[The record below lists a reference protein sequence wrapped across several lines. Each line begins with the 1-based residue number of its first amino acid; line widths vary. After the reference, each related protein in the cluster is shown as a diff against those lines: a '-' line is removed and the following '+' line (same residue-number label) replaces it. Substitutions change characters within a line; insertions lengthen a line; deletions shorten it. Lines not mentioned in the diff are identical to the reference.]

1 MPLISLTQERGD
13 PVLINSHWIV
23 HASRISS
30 APHDVTNITMSDD
43 TAITVQET
51 LEQIRD
57 VIQKGS

>member
-1 MPLISLTQERGD
+1 MSMIILTQERGD
-13 PVLINSHWIV
+13 PVLVNSHWII

-30 APHDVTNITMSDD
+30 SPHDVTNVTMSD

>member
-1 MPLISLTQERGD
+1 MPTIILTQERGD
-13 PVLINSHWIV
+13 PVLVNSHWII
-23 HASRISS
+23 HANRISS
-30 APHDVTNITMSDD
+30 SPHDVTNVTMSD